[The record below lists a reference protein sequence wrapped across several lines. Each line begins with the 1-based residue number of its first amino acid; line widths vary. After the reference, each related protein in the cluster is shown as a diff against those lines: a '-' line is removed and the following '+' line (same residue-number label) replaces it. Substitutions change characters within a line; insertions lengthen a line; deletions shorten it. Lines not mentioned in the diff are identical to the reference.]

1 MSENMTNEKILKKSS
16 VLITG
21 GSGLIG
27 RYLAS
32 LLLHEGY
39 NVSYLSRKPGYF
51 DKVNVFRWDPV
62 RKTIDPYAFEGI
74 DYVVHLAGAN
84 IGEKRWTKKRKEEI
98 TSSRVDSARFLYES
112 ITKSRIKIQAFISA
126 SAVGYYGLETS
137 NRIFREEDLPS
148 TDFIGTTCRLWE
160 ETADLFVNISNR
172 VVKIRTAVVIEKN
185 DSALSKLMK
194 PGKFG
199 FLLQTGNGLQYMP
212 WIHINDLCRIYL
224 KVIED
229 STMIGAYNAV
239 SPQHVTHKDFIWTLS
254 KVMQKRVF
262 PIAVPAFILKTIL
275 GEMSDIILNGSRVSS
290 EKLQKTGYWFIF
302 SNLEDALR
310 KEIC

>member
-1 MSENMTNEKILKKSS
+1 MPENITNEKILKKSS

-27 RYLAS
+27 RYLTS

-39 NVSYLSRKPGYF
+39 NVSHLSRKAGYF
-51 DKVNVFRWDPV
+51 DKVKVFQWDPE
-62 RKTIDPYAFEGI
+62 RKIIDPDLFEGI

-98 TSSRVDSARFLYES
+98 IGSRVDSVRFLYET
-112 ITKSRIKIQAFISA
+112 ITENRIKLLAFISA
-126 SAVGYYGLETS
+126 SAVGYYGLKTS
-137 NRIFREEDLPS
+137 NKIFIEEDLPS
-148 TDFIGTTCRLWE
+148 TDFIGTTCWLWE
-160 ETADLFVNISNR
+160 ETADLFINISNR
-172 VVKIRTAVVIEKN
+172 VVKIRTAVVIEKE

-199 FLLQTGNGLQYMP
+199 FLVQTGNGLQYMP
-212 WIHINDLCRIYL
+212 WIHINDLCSIYL
-224 KVIED
+224 KAIED
-229 STMIGAYNAV
+229 STIIGAYNAV
-239 SPQHVTHKDFIWTLS
+239 SPQHVTHKNFIGTLS
-254 KVMQKRVF
+254 KVMQKPIF
-262 PIAVPAFILKTIL
+262 PIAVPAFILKIIL